1 MVPLGATPR
10 KRKYTLSTATPHC
23 LPPTFTAR
31 QWFTGVLRR
40 RRWLSLRT
48 LRRNVSLPREEAPG
62 TNHNGKRASWPRASA
77 LRLRAGPTQHL
88 SRTEGVILDPGEAG
102 GDRSCFTR
110 TSELFRG
117 TTDSPQ
123 PVSYPARSRGQVGP
137 RQAPRG
143 TYTLSPWSPRSAH
156 SAQTQP
162 PNRDPEMRCVRAV
175 RPPPGRKSW
184 SEYRCERMGTQCI
197 HRTETM
203 PQERPGGS
211 ITSIPA
217 AIRELPAR

>member
-1 MVPLGATPR
+1 MSLGA
-10 KRKYTLSTATPHC
+10 L
-23 LPPTFTAR
+23 
-31 QWFTGVLRR
+31 W
-40 RRWLSLRT
+40 
-48 LRRNVSLPREEAPG
+48 RNITLPREEAPG
-62 TNHNGKRASWPRASA
+62 TNHNGKRASWPRDSA
-77 LRLRAGPTQHL
+77 LRLRAGPTQHVL
-88 SRTEGVILDPGEAG
+88 ANRGGDPGSCMARQEVTDPASRAP
-102 GDRSCFTR
+102 RSCFEVPLTR
-110 TSELFRG
+110 PNPSLTLR
-117 TTDSPQ
+117 
-123 PVSYPARSRGQVGP
+123 RSRGQVGP
-137 RQAPRG
+137 RQTPRG

-175 RPPPGRKSW
+175 RAQPGRKSW